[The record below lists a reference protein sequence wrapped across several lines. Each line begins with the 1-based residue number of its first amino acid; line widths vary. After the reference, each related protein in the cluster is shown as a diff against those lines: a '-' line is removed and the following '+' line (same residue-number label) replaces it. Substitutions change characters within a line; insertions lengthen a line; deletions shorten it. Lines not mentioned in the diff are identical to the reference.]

1 MGLAAMLRIGLD
13 EMRRHWKLALLI
25 LLAVSLACAAGV
37 YAWLLVDLPA
47 LDTLYQR
54 ASAPSTRLL
63 DRHGRVLYEISDPHQ
78 GRHTP
83 IKFDDIPAACR
94 EATIATED
102 ANYYAHPGVDVT
114 GIARALWINLQ
125 GGEVL
130 SGGSTIT
137 QQLARNLLL
146 SPDERIQRTLT
157 RKLRESILAWR
168 MTQHFSKDDILALY
182 LNEAYYGNLAIGLE
196 AAAQVYFGKSAG
208 ELDLAECALLAG
220 LPQSTALYDPLTNL
234 AAAKQ
239 RQAVV
244 LDLMAK
250 QGYVTPERAELA
262 KAEDLQF
269 AAAPFPIEAPHFVA
283 YVRQWLEDRYGLEAI
298 YTQGLVVTTTL
309 DLDWQTAAQ
318 SIARRQ
324 IAELQ
329 QDKPDQPG
337 KNVNNAAV
345 VAIDPRSGEV
355 LVMLGSPDYF
365 DKQIDGAV
373 NAAIAL
379 RQPGS
384 SIKPLTYAAAFDPQA
399 PAPLTPASMILDV
412 RSSFPT
418 REGDPYVP
426 KNYDRLYHG
435 PVSAREAL
443 ASSYNIPAVK
453 VLQHVGLDR
462 MIALARALG
471 ISTFGQPDR
480 YGLSLTLG
488 GGEVRLLDMALAY
501 SAFANGG
508 LKVDPV
514 AVLQVSDAQG
524 RVLYRQ
530 TPQPGQRVLDPRV
543 ADLITS
549 ILGDNTARAPAFGEY
564 SVLRLNRPAAAK
576 TGTTTDWRDN
586 WTIGYTPDLVT
597 GVWVGNADNK
607 PMERV
612 SGIAGAGPIWHDFMQ
627 EALKGQP
634 VQDFARPAGL
644 IDLEVCATSG
654 LLPTP
659 YCPYTKREV
668 FIAGTQPTQPDNLY
682 RPVDIDVATG
692 LPATPDT
699 PRDRVETRVFL
710 VLPAEAREWAR
721 DNGIPQLTMNNTA
734 PLPGSAGEQMTNTA
748 LLPGSANEQSAI
760 NTQQSAIRITRPDS
774 GTIYRLTP
782 QTPIETQQIPVQAIA
797 ADGVTLRSLTLLV
810 DGQPIGEFT
819 VSPARA
825 FWRLRP
831 GAHTI
836 TARLVDEQGRTFESD
851 PVRIVVTQ

>member
-1 MGLAAMLRIGLD
+1 
-13 EMRRHWKLALLI
+13 MRRHWKLALLI
-25 LLAVSLACAAGV
+25 LLLVSFVCSIGA
-37 YAWLLVDLPA
+37 YAWLFVDLPA

-54 ASAPSTRLL
+54 ASAPSTRIL
-63 DRHGRVLYEISDPHQ
+63 DRHGRVLYEISNPHQ
-78 GRHTP
+78 GRHSP
-83 IKFDDIPAACR
+83 IGFGDIPPACR

-102 ANYYAHPGVDVT
+102 ANYYSHPGVDIT
-114 GIARALWINLQ
+114 GIIRALWINLR

-146 SPDERIQRTLT
+146 SPNERTQRTLT

-168 MTQHFSKDDILALY
+168 ITQQFSKDDILALY
-182 LNEAYYGNLAIGLE
+182 LNEAYYGNLAIGLD
-196 AAAQVYFGKSAG
+196 AAAQVYFGKGAG

-234 AAAKQ
+234 VAAKE

-250 QGYVTPERAELA
+250 QGYITPDRSALA

-269 AAAPFPIEAPHFVA
+269 AATPFPIEAPHFVA
-283 YVRQWLEDRYGLEAI
+283 YVRRWLEDRYGLEAI

-309 DLDWQTAAQ
+309 DLDLQNAAQ
-318 SIARRQ
+318 SIAQRQ
-324 IAELQ
+324 IAALQ
-329 QDKPDQPG
+329 KDKPDQPG

-345 VAIDPRSGEV
+345 VALDPRSGEV

-365 DKQIDGAV
+365 DKKIDGAV
-373 NAAIAL
+373 NATIAH

-384 SIKPLTYAAAFDPQA
+384 SIKPITYAAAFDPHL
-399 PAPLTPASMILDV
+399 PDPMTPASMILDV

-418 REGDPYVP
+418 KEGDPYVP
-426 KNYDRLYHG
+426 KNYDQQFHG
-435 PVSAREAL
+435 PVSTREAL

-453 VLQHVGLDR
+453 VLQHVGLER
-462 MIALARALG
+462 MIALARSLG

-480 YGLSLTLG
+480 YGFSLTLG

-514 AVLQVSDAQG
+514 AVLQVSDARG
-524 RVLYRQ
+524 SILYKQ
-530 TPQPGQRVLDPRV
+530 TPQSGERVLDARV
-543 ADLITS
+543 AYLITS
-549 ILGDNTARAPAFGEY
+549 ILSDNKARAPAFGEY
-564 SVLRLNRPAAAK
+564 SMLRLNRPAAAK

-597 GVWVGNADNK
+597 GVWVGNADNQ

-612 SGIAGAGPIWHDFMQ
+612 SGITGAGPIWHDFML
-627 EALKGQP
+627 EALKGKP
-634 VQDFARPAGL
+634 LQDFARPDGL
-644 IDLEVCATSG
+644 IDLYVCATSG

-668 FIAGTQPTQPDNLY
+668 FIAGTQPTQLDNLY
-682 RPVDIDVATG
+682 RSVDVDVVTG
-692 LPATPDT
+692 QPASSDT
-699 PRDRVETRVFL
+699 PRDRIEKRVFL

-721 DNGIPQLTMNNTA
+721 DNGIPQLTVTTGQA
-734 PLPGSAGEQMTNTA
+734 
-748 LLPGSANEQSAI
+748 ANSNHQSPTS
-760 NTQQSAIRITRPDS
+760 NFQVRITRPDN
-774 GTIYRLTP
+774 GTIYRITP
-782 QTPIETQQIPVQAIA
+782 QTPIETQRIPVQGIV
-797 ADGVTLRSLTLLV
+797 ADGVKWRTLTLLV
-810 DGQPIGEFT
+810 DGQAIGEFT
-819 VSPARA
+819 ASPARA
-825 FWRLRP
+825 LWQLQL
-831 GAHTI
+831 GAHAI
-836 TARLVDEQGRTFESD
+836 SARLIDDRGQAFESE